1 LSKKGVGVID
11 AGGAKM
17 EATAVLSAFAS
28 KTRLSDISREA
39 VAATKRHILDCTGVA
54 LAAAV
59 EPAGR
64 IVLDV
69 TEEQGGAAQARVLG
83 SRLRTSVVS
92 AAWANGTLAHLLDYD
107 DTGFSHP
114 TACILPAALG
124 MAEASG
130 STGAALVTAVCVGL
144 EVFER
149 VAFAGRQHEPEL
161 RRRGFHPTSLYG
173 CSAAAA
179 AAGNIAGLNVGQMAV
194 AIGLAAANAGGLT
207 QHFGTPGKGVHAGN
221 AARAGV
227 TSVLLA
233 RKDYVADLDVIEGEY
248 GFLSAFHGAGNYR
261 LDKVADG
268 LGTHWSIV
276 DPGLTIKNY
285 PCCGGNLRALDAA
298 QALLR
303 ENGIGFDD
311 VAKLTVDVHPDLL
324 HIVRFHKPT
333 RGFRGKFSLDYVLAA
348 MLLDGRV
355 DLDSFSD
362 DYCNAPRMRAALDK
376 VQVNAQTDRPN
387 DQASR
392 RSSPVTITLRDGR
405 TFARTVDQVL
415 GSPGNPMTRD
425 ELVGKYRRCAAR
437 VLPTARLEKSIAILE
452 ALDEVPR
459 IADLMDAVTT

>member
-1 LSKKGVGVID
+1 MG
-11 AGGAKM
+11 
-17 EATAVLSAFAS
+17 ATAVLSEFAS
-28 KTRLSDISREA
+28 TIRLSDISAQA
-39 VAATKRHILDCTGVA
+39 VAATKRHILDCAGVA

-64 IVLDV
+64 IILDI
-69 TEEQGGAAQARVLG
+69 TRQQGGAPQARVLG
-83 SRLRTSVVS
+83 SSLRTSTIS
-92 AAWANGTLAHLLDYD
+92 AAWANGALAHLLDYD

-114 TACILPAALG
+114 TACILPGALA
-124 MAEASG
+124 MAEESNVSG
-130 STGAALVTAVCVGL
+130 GDLVAAVCAGL

-149 VAFAGRQHEPEL
+149 MSLSGRQHEPEL

-179 AAGNIAGLNVGQMAV
+179 AAGNIVRLNPTQMAV

-207 QHFGTPGKGVHAGN
+207 QHFGTWGKGIHAGN

-233 RKDYVADLDVIEGEY
+233 QRDYVADTTGIEGDY
-248 GFLSAFHGAGNYR
+248 GFFSAFHGAGNYD
-261 LDKVADG
+261 LGKVAHG
-268 LGTHWSIV
+268 LGSHWSIV

-303 ENGIGFDD
+303 EHEIRFDD
-311 VAKLTVDVHPDLL
+311 VARLTVDVHPDLL

-333 RGFRGKFSLDYVLAA
+333 QGFRGKFSIDYVLAA

-355 DLDSFSD
+355 DLDSFTD
-362 DYCNAPRMRAALDK
+362 DYCNAPRMRASLDR
-376 VQVNAQTDRPN
+376 VQVNAHAEWPN

-392 RSSPVTITLRDGR
+392 RNSPVTITMHDGR
-405 TFARTVDQVL
+405 TFTRTVDKVR

-425 ELVGKYRRCAAR
+425 ELVGKYRGCASR
-437 VLPTARLEKSIAILE
+437 VLNAERLEHSITALE
-452 ALDEVPR
+452 ALDKVP
-459 IADLMDAVTT
+459 AATDLMDALTA